1 MLPFVFRSGR
11 STRLGY
17 IYQRKD
23 SLSGETGTTVYRVC
37 VSQTDT
43 TAPQTVVFACM
54 SSFGYVE

>member
-1 MLPFVFRSGR
+1 MLPLVFCCGKMV
-11 STRLGY
+11 RLSY

-37 VSQTDT
+37 VSQADT